1 MSFSCCDTEKENE
14 TSRAHLSCNVV
25 QTLSQP
31 THTRTHILFAYVSLR
46 YIQMKRPWGFEARYR
61 YRVEASGGK
70 SYQFQVAIGA
80 VVAVV
85 VAAVEADECV

>member
-1 MSFSCCDTEKENE
+1 
-14 TSRAHLSCNVV
+14 
-25 QTLSQP
+25 
-31 THTRTHILFAYVSLR
+31 
-46 YIQMKRPWGFEARYR
+46 MKRPWGFEARYR